1 MNATTEGR
9 IMRDKIEKIGNSI
22 IQHGKSNDRIYLLK
36 LDPEDTEH
44 MAGQLDQ
51 LAHREGYTKVFTKI
65 PADAFPG
72 FLRNGYEAEAFIPS
86 FYKGKKDCVL
96 ASKFLSDSRRT
107 SPVDQLDVFLQLM
120 RKDRNNRELTLP
132 SGFELTKLDLK
143 DAVSVTA
150 VFKEVFETY
159 PFPVHD
165 PEYIKST
172 MTGNS
177 AQYFGVWNKG
187 ELVGVSTAETDFEQE
202 NAEMTDFAVLPVYRG
217 KKLAL
222 HLLAFME
229 EEMKKAGIRTAYT
242 IARLA
247 EPGMNKTFLNAGY
260 NYSGTLINN
269 TNIAGNIESMNIFYK
284 PL

>member
-1 MNATTEGR
+1 
-9 IMRDKIEKIGNSI
+9 MRDKIEKIGHSI

-36 LDPEDTEH
+36 LDPADTEH

-51 LAHREGYTKVFTKI
+51 LANREGYTKIFTKI
-65 PADAFPG
+65 PVDAFPG

-86 FYKGKKDCVL
+86 FYQGKRDCVL
-96 ASKFLSDSRRT
+96 ASKFLSRNRKT
-107 SPVDQLDVFLQLM
+107 PPADQLEVFLQLM
-120 RKDRNNRELTLP
+120 KKGRNSRELTLP
-132 SGFELTKLDLK
+132 SGFEMKKLNAE
-143 DAVSVTA
+143 DAVPVTE

-165 PEYIKST
+165 PEYIQST

-202 NAEMTDFAVLPVYRG
+202 NAEMTDFAVLPGYRG

-229 EEMKKAGIRTAYT
+229 KEMKAAGILTAYT

-247 EPGMNKTFLNAGY
+247 EPGMNKTFINAGY
-260 NYSGTLINN
+260 KYSGTLMNN